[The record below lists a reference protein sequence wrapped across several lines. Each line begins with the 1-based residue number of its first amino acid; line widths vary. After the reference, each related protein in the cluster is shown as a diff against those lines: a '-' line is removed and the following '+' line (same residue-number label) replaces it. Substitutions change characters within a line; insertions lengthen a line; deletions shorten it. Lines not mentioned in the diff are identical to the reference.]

1 MNHWLLGRK
10 RKEIQPGRL
19 VKMTEAYLKGRSG
32 RYISDAY
39 GFGPFEVVRLQSSNG
54 YWFAVVKAKFI
65 DDPDATSTELGIRLR
80 GLDVVGEAE

>member
-1 MNHWLLGRK
+1 MNYWLQCRK
-10 RKEIQPGRL
+10 RKEIKPGCL
-19 VKMTEAYLKGRSG
+19 VKMTEAYLKGNSG

-39 GFGPFEVVRLQSSNG
+39 GLGPFQVVRLHTFND

-65 DDPDATSTELGIRLR
+65 DDPDAVSTELGIRLR